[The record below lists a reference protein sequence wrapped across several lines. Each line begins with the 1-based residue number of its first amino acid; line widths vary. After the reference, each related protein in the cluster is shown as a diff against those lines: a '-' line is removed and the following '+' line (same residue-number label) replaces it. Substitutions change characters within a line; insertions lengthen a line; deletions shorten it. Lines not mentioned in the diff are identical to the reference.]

1 MSRMYRNIFSVGGWT
16 IASRLTGFFRDMAL
30 AALLGGG
37 ALNDAYVAA
46 IKLPNQFR
54 QIFGEGSFNA
64 AYLPTY
70 TSVLERKGPAGGEP
84 FRQPSVHAAH
94 SVADR
99 ALRPR
104 LSRHA
109 ASGRADLARLHQP
122 ARQVRPCGRDVA
134 DHVPLHRLHRRVRAA
149 SGHAQRQQ
157 LVERACFRPGRRQC
171 LHDRISRLR
180 RLVSKDLAGRR
191 QHGELGLSRLRAR
204 RNSRSPCWTLGG
216 AACSSG

>member
-16 IASRLTGFFRDMAL
+16 IVSRLTGFLRDMAL

-70 TSVLERKGPAGGEP
+70 TSVLERKGPEEAGH
-84 FRQPSVHAAH
+84 FASQVFTLLILSQI
-94 SVADR
+94 
-99 ALRPR
+99 ALLGLVYLDMPLLVRT
-104 LSRHA
+104 
-109 ASGRADLARLHQP
+109 DLARLRQP
-122 ARQVRPCGRDVA
+122 ARQIRPCGRDVA

-157 LVERACFRPGRRQC
+157 LLERARLRAGRGQR
-171 LHDRISRLR
+171 LHDRLSRLR
-180 RLVSKDLAGRR
+180 RLLSEHLAGRR
-191 QHGELGLSRLRAR
+191 QHGELGLSRLGRDAAR
-204 RNSRSPCWTLGG
+204 HRHGWTRGG